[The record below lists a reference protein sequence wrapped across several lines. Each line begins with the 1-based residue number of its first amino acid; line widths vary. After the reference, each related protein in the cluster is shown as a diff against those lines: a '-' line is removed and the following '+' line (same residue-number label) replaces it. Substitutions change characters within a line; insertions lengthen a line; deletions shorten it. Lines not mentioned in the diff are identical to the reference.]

1 MMFCEHGK
9 ILFARFFNPYTTGGI
24 QKTGFFGNFD
34 FSELY
39 TDLDILSEI
48 VPDLIDAYLYN
59 EYSTRYV
66 SSSWSRFMIWDKTNK
81 RYNINPDFYG
91 EFAKAFCGH
100 LMTAQNFFDLT
111 KIDFASL
118 GDYIRKTKLYADKV
132 KTTERGDD
140 KTTVGEREDN
150 YTIDT
155 GSQNTRVTDNTGAQ
169 NIRETE
175 TLGEEKTRNINSYGK
190 VQNDV
195 ETTNQRSG
203 FNDSNF
209 VNDTHTKTDNDTE
222 AHTDNLSFI
231 SEETENNR
239 VTSSGARE
247 DTHVTTTG
255 QRQDKQKI
263 ETGEQETTKEYG
275 NITEREY
282 GRTDVETID
291 GSKGYDREKL
301 LNIKKELAS
310 MNVYQIIG
318 DAIVATMLTNEW
330 GW

>member
-111 KIDFASL
+111 QIDFASL
-118 GDYIRKTKLYADKV
+118 GDYIRKTKIYGNKV

-140 KTTVGEREDN
+140 ITTVGERED
-150 YTIDT
+150 
-155 GSQNTRVTDNTGAQ
+155 TR
-169 NIRETE
+169 
-175 TLGEEKTRNINSYGK
+175 EEDIK
-190 VQNDV
+190 
-195 ETTNQRSG
+195 QR
-203 FNDSNF
+203 
-209 VNDTHTKTDNDTE
+209 HTKTEEDIKQRHTKTE
-222 AHTDNLSFI
+222 PDIAQ
-231 SEETENNR
+231 
-239 VTSSGARE
+239 
-247 DTHVTTTG
+247 HVTTTDNTRSAFNSSTYENDNKSVVTESAYKD
-255 QRQDKQKI
+255 QIDVTEDAHKDKITLNQ
-263 ETGEQETTKEYG
+263 GEQETTNKYG
-275 NITEREY
+275 TITERDNT
-282 GRTDVETID
+282 RTDVETID

-301 LNIKKELAS
+301 LNIKKELAK
-310 MNVYQIIG
+310 MNVYQLIG

>member
-9 ILFARFFNPYTTGGI
+9 ILFARFFNPYTTGGT

-39 TDLDILSEI
+39 SDLDILSEI

-66 SSSWSRFMIWDKTNK
+66 SSSWSRFMVWDKANK
-81 RYNINPDFYG
+81 RYNINTDFYS

-111 KIDFASL
+111 KIDFSSL
-118 GDYIRKTKLYADKV
+118 GDYIRKTKIYGNKV

-140 KTTVGEREDN
+140 ITTVGERED
-150 YTIDT
+150 
-155 GSQNTRVTDNTGAQ
+155 TR
-169 NIRETE
+169 
-175 TLGEEKTRNINSYGK
+175 EEDIK
-190 VQNDV
+190 
-195 ETTNQRSG
+195 QR
-203 FNDSNF
+203 
-209 VNDTHTKTDNDTE
+209 HTKTEEDIKQRHTKTE
-222 AHTDNLSFI
+222 EDIKQRHTK
-231 SEETENNR
+231 TEPDI
-239 VTSSGARE
+239 AQ
-247 DTHVTTTG
+247 HVTTTENTRSAFNSSTYENDNKSTVTESAYKD
-255 QRQDKQKI
+255 QIDVTEDAHKDQIDVTEDAHKDQIDVTEDAHKDKITLNQ
-263 ETGEQETTKEYG
+263 GEQETTNKYG
-275 NITEREY
+275 TITERDNT
-282 GRTDVETID
+282 RTDVETID

-310 MNVYQIIG
+310 MNVYQLIG